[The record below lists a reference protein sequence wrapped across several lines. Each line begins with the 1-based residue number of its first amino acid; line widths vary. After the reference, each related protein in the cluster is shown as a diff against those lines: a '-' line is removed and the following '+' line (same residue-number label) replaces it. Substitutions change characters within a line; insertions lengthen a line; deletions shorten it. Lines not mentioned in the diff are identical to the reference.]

1 MSTVLPTHPKPLPVA
16 QLSGRP
22 STRSLLRWGALVL
35 VLHLVVLLSLA
46 GTLDW
51 QLSTPQTLRTGPM
64 QTRTLTVPAAAPTAS
79 EQPSLPGART
89 RVALVEKS
97 KPASPPKTTTPKTA
111 APSPKP
117 QAAAP
122 AEQTP
127 SPDPIPAS
135 NQDLPATS
143 NLTRSDPLQPQD
155 HANSSDLND
164 SVPKSSLPA
173 TTDPQAGTVVAETP
187 AGAPSSPVT
196 VASQPV
202 TTSASPS
209 TATPT
214 LAPKPI
220 QISDSDPPLLGAA
233 NAPAGVPTDN
243 PQPTQTPAPPNS
255 QTEAFQPS
263 PNPAVATSDATAKP
277 ATPSPERIASATLA
291 LPELALASLPPSALL
306 NYRLSGQEKGINYQ
320 ASGELRWQRND
331 SAYAMSLSVKAFLLG
346 SRHWR
351 SVGQI
356 NATGLAPTR
365 FSDSWRSERV
375 AHFDRPNQR
384 IVFSNNAPTMPLQPG
399 AQDQV
404 SLYVQLAAAMAQSG
418 QRMPPGTRLQ
428 IQTATVR
435 DALPWL
441 LTLEKLETL
450 QVDGQ
455 SLQTIKWVCQPR
467 NRFDAQVEFWVSAAH
482 DWLPAR
488 IRITQASG
496 SFIDLQLT
504 GREALADLP
513 PVQ

>member
-1 MSTVLPTHPKPLPVA
+1 MSTVLPTYPKPLPVA

-89 RVALVEKS
+89 RVALVEKP
-97 KPASPPKTTTPKTA
+97 KPAPPPQPA
-111 APSPKP
+111 APKIAAPPPKP
-117 QAAAP
+117 QAAA
-122 AEQTP
+122 AVEQTP

-135 NQDLPATS
+135 NQDLPETASRT
-143 NLTRSDPLQPQD
+143 TSDPMQSQD
-155 HANSSDLND
+155 SVDLNN
-164 SVPKSSLPA
+164 SGQKNVMA
-173 TTDPQAGTVVAETP
+173 TATDPLAGTVVAETIV
-187 AGAPSSPVT
+187 GAPVT
-196 VASQPV
+196 VSSQPV
-202 TTSASPS
+202 TTPASPS
-209 TATPT
+209 TATPA
-214 LAPKPI
+214 LASKPT
-220 QISDSDPPLLGAA
+220 QISVSDPPLPGAA
-233 NAPAGVPTDN
+233 NTPAGAPTGN
-243 PQPTQTPAPPNS
+243 PLSAQTPTPPNIK
-255 QTEAFQPS
+255 TEASQPS
-263 PNPAVATSDATAKP
+263 SNPAVASSDVT
-277 ATPSPERIASATLA
+277 ATPAPERIASATLA

-306 NYRLSGQEKGINYQ
+306 SYRLSGQEKGINYQ

-331 SAYAMSLSVKAFLLG
+331 SAYAMSLTVKAFLLG

-365 FSDSWRSERV
+365 FSDSWRSERA

-384 IVFSNNAPTMPLQPG
+384 IVFSNNAPTVSLQPG

-455 SLQTIKWVCQPR
+455 SLQTVKWVCQPR

>member
-1 MSTVLPTHPKPLPVA
+1 MSMVLSTPTQATLPHA
-16 QLSGRP
+16 PPSGRP
-22 STRSLLRWGALVL
+22 SSGSLLRWGALVL
-35 VLHLVVLLSLA
+35 VLHCVVLLSLA

-51 QLSTPQTLRTGPM
+51 QLSSPQTLRTGPM
-64 QTRTLTVPAAAPTAS
+64 QTRTITAPGAAPTTTDASNVPAA
-79 EQPSLPGART
+79 RT
-89 RVALVEKS
+89 RIALVEKPQ
-97 KPASPPKTTTPKTA
+97 PAPPPKRDTPKRATR
-111 APSPKP
+111 P
-117 QAAAP
+117 QTAP
-122 AEQTP
+122 AEQTNEP
-127 SPDPIPAS
+127 AAPPEWPQKSEPDTLESAS
-135 NQDLPATS
+135 LGTPEQMREEDPVNLANEDPNAGKAPETAEVSQALDTPATDPPPAVTPS
-143 NLTRSDPLQPQD
+143 ALPIQSAPLTGN
-155 HANSSDLND
+155 A
-164 SVPKSSLPA
+164 
-173 TTDPQAGTVVAETP
+173 
-187 AGAPSSPVT
+187 
-196 VASQPV
+196 
-202 TTSASPS
+202 ASPS
-209 TATPT
+209 PV
-214 LAPKPI
+214 
-220 QISDSDPPLLGAA
+220 QEEGPPA
-233 NAPAGVPTDN
+233 
-243 PQPTQTPAPPNS
+243 
-255 QTEAFQPS
+255 
-263 PNPAVATSDATAKP
+263 
-277 ATPSPERIASATLA
+277 PERIASATLA

-306 NYRLSGQEKGINYQ
+306 SYRLSGQEKGINYQ

-331 SAYAMSLSVKAFLLG
+331 SAYAMSLTVKAFLLG

-365 FSDSWRSERV
+365 FSDSWRSERA

-384 IVFSNNAPTMPLQPG
+384 IVFSSNAPAAPLQPG

-418 QRMPPGTRLQ
+418 QQMPPGTRLQ

-450 QVDGQ
+450 QIDGQ
-455 SLQTIKWVCQPR
+455 SVESVKWVCQPR

-488 IRITQASG
+488 IRITQVSG